1 MTKKYRP
8 ITIRDIAKLSGFSRS
23 TVSLV
28 LNKNPRIS
36 KQTQDK
42 ILRIIKQ
49 EKYQPNIIA
58 RRLAERRSLMV
69 GVVLPQ
75 TSHVFSDFYFSE
87 AISGISD
94 VLMQSEY
101 KLMLLVVTPE
111 FRDKKMYLSLFEER
125 YIDGMLLL
133 GMLTDEPMVS
143 QLQKKNYPILL
154 VNSAMPGIN
163 AVLADNQLG
172 AKRATEHLIH
182 LGHKK
187 IGLIKGLENTTTGID
202 RITGF
207 IQAMKHYKLPIKP
220 EWVAPGNFSEESGY
234 ICMQN
239 ILASRVLPTAVFIS
253 NDMMAIGAI
262 RAIREKGLSVP
273 KDVAIVGGDDIKLA
287 AYIEPPLTTI
297 HQDMYEIGKL
307 AAQELI
313 AIIHSAKGLPV
324 KMVTKMPHTKML
336 GTKLVIRKS
345 CGAK

>member
-1 MTKKYRP
+1 MAKMNRP
-8 ITIRDIAKLSGFSRS
+8 ITIRDIARLSGFSRS

-36 KQTQDK
+36 KDTRET
-42 ILRIIKQ
+42 ILRVIKQ
-49 EKYQPNIIA
+49 VKYQPNIIA
-58 RRLAERRSLMV
+58 RRLAERRSRMI

-75 TSHVFSDFYFSE
+75 TSHVFSDYYFSE

-111 FRDKKMYLSLFEER
+111 FRERKMYISLFEER

-143 QLQKKNYPILL
+143 QLQKKSYPILL
-154 VNSAMPGIN
+154 VNSAMKGIN
-163 AVLADNQLG
+163 AVLADNVLG

-207 IQAMKHYKLPIKP
+207 MQAMKHYHLPIKP
-220 EWVAPGNFSEESGY
+220 EWIAAGNFSDTDLHTPSGPSDAGV
-234 ICMQN
+234 C
-239 ILASRVLPTAVFIS
+239 ILCRRTSFRRCYRQLCS
-253 NDMMAIGAI
+253 
-262 RAIREKGLSVP
+262 
-273 KDVAIVGGDDIKLA
+273 
-287 AYIEPPLTTI
+287 
-297 HQDMYEIGKL
+297 
-307 AAQELI
+307 
-313 AIIHSAKGLPV
+313 
-324 KMVTKMPHTKML
+324 
-336 GTKLVIRKS
+336 
-345 CGAK
+345 